1 MSFPLEQLQQAGET
15 GLDGS
20 PGDRLSKEAYEYIIR
35 LRASNA
41 ELLAAL
47 DEALPFV
54 AHFLGG
60 WSTHTHAQI
69 STRELHDQITAAIAK
84 AEKVT

>member
-1 MSFPLEQLQQAGET
+1 MSDILSDLRNANKAGIAPPQNWTTRAADEI
-15 GLDGS
+15 
-20 PGDRLSKEAYEYIIR
+20 AR

>member
-1 MSFPLEQLQQAGET
+1 MININNPEYDDPALEEV
-15 GLDGS
+15 LD
-20 PGDRLSKEAYEYIIR
+20 ENAR

-84 AEKVT
+84 AEKAT